1 MNRTFQAQHTLL
13 AHIARQHAGKAPR
26 APRVTVTQAAVSA
39 DIGVRPRDKS
49 GDVIVAHAGTNH
61 HVSHLAGRV
70 LVRNRHLC
78 QCRKSFCRTLLA
90 GGGNLGER
98 HAHVIRLS
106 WKMREDNAVR
116 RRELGH
122 HKVDRVQVKR
132 VPLGQQHHHM
142 GLPVGIGVDIG
153 GEIDALLSRRIETL
167 NNPRSSAPLRG
178 HCQLKV

>member
-1 MNRTFQAQHTLL
+1 M
-13 AHIARQHAGKAPR
+13 
-26 APRVTVTQAAVSA
+26 TVTQAAVRA

-49 GDVIVAHAGTNH
+49 SDVIVAHTGTNH
-61 HVSHLAGRV
+61 HVSHLASRF

-78 QCRKSFCRTLLA
+78 QSRKSFSRTLLA
-90 GGGNLGER
+90 GGRYLGER

-122 HKVDRVQVKR
+122 REVDRVQVKR

-142 GLPVGIGVDIG
+142 RLPIGIGVDIG
-153 GEIDALLSRRIETL
+153 SEVDTLLPRRIQTL
-167 NNPRSSAPLRG
+167 NDPRSSAPLRG